1 MRELHLR
8 VVRLTA
14 ALRAPTVTAFSQSL
28 GVVYC
33 PKHKDMP
40 SNNEMAAKQLR
51 MLNATLSILRVS
63 ATSLT
68 LVQKS
73 AAVSK
78 KLAGILVNLSN
89 DDEGAELFAV
99 LLTQTFQWA
108 PDRSSE
114 ADWDDASD
122 YVGADILFSSNDK
135 LKDLIV
141 SLETLQAGYK
151 VLADRPLSASEAL
164 KATEAEKRRV
174 QAVEL
179 RKQADDL
186 CAEAEKIASGVP
198 VEDEAANKDYEDTDA
213 RDLLASIREKKRKV
227 NDVTAAQTQA
237 AQKELELML
246 GNTQQLAAAA
256 PSGNSTLSGTS
267 LWSAPDR
274 ASASKQTFAQI
285 EEGKIVAK
293 PSVRMSERDWAEQ
306 TRQWADRNFG
316 EDRAGRQARR
326 QYEAYVDAM
335 YRQIPV
341 YGWQAVH
348 DFDMDMRRDVAV
360 GKYEGWDEYKMQTIF
375 WTRNPILTPPA
386 ENGPGKGGAGKA
398 KGKTKSDKSVSCRDW
413 NRGNCSRSAGSC
425 RFAHKCSTCGGDHKV
440 ANCTRGA
447 GRPPP
452 PQGGPAP
459 TT

>member
-1 MRELHLR
+1 MRKLHLR
-8 VVRLTA
+8 VVRLTVT
-14 ALRAPTVTAFSQSL
+14 TVTAFSQAL

-33 PKHKDMP
+33 PKNMP

-63 ATSLT
+63 STSLT

-78 KLAGILVNLSN
+78 QLAGILVNIA
-89 DDEGAELFAV
+89 DGDEGAELFAV

-108 PDRSSE
+108 PDTLSE
-114 ADWDDASD
+114 DDWDDA
-122 YVGADILFSSNDK
+122 YNYLGADIVFGSNDK

-141 SLETLQAGYK
+141 SLETLQTGYK
-151 VLADRPLSASEAL
+151 VLADRPLSAAEAI

-174 QAVEL
+174 QAAEL
-179 RKQADDL
+179 RKHADDL

-198 VEDEAANKDYEDTDA
+198 CEDEAEHKDYEDTDA
-213 RDLLASIREKKRKV
+213 RALLASIREKKRKA
-227 NDVTAAQTQA
+227 DPTAAQTQA

-267 LWSAPDR
+267 LWSAPER

-316 EDRAGRQARR
+316 EDRAGRVARR
-326 QYEAYVDAM
+326 QYESYVDAM

-348 DFDMDMRRDVAV
+348 DFDMDMRRDVAI
-360 GKYEGWDEYKMQTIF
+360 GKYEGWDEYKMQVIF
-375 WTRNPILTPPA
+375 WTRYPMLTPQA
-386 ENGPGKGGAGKA
+386 HGASESGPGKGGAGKA
-398 KGKTKSDKSVSCRDW
+398 KGKNKSVACRDW
-413 NRGNCSRSAGSC
+413 NRGNCSRAAGSC

-440 ANCTRGA
+440 ANCTRGS

-452 PQGGPAP
+452 PTGAPAP
-459 TT
+459 NT